1 MLHTIQKIPFRQL
14 SLVHQRAV
22 ITSTCLL
29 MVMTLAGVGLDQ
41 ITKMQSDRTLKHW
54 ESPDNFRSY
63 SGKLHRLVEWGDPS
77 VAKTT
82 GPYFVLNLSYV
93 RNPGA
98 AWGFLSDLPDHIRIP
113 FFNTITIL
121 CVLLIM
127 MFFYFTPRSH
137 RLSRFALA
145 LLLCGAVGNMI
156 DRIKMNYVIDWIDVR
171 WNVGGWYYAFPNF
184 NVADM
189 CISCGAGFILLDGIM
204 AIFAERAA
212 RKPQLSTSV

>member
-1 MLHTIQKIPFRQL
+1 MLHTIQKIPYSQL
-14 SLVHQRAV
+14 SARHKHAV
-22 ITSTCLL
+22 VVSTILLLL
-29 MVMTLAGVGLDQ
+29 MMVAGVALDQ
-41 ITKMQSDRTLKHW
+41 LTKFQSEHSLKHW
-54 ESPDNFRSY
+54 ESPTNFRSY
-63 SGKLHRLVEWGDPS
+63 SGKLHQVLEWGDES

-82 GPYFVLNLSYV
+82 GPYFVLNMSYV

-98 AWGFLSDLPDHIRIP
+98 AWGVFADLPDHIRVP

-127 MFFYFTPRSH
+127 LFFHFTPRSH
-137 RLSRFALA
+137 RLSRLALA
-145 LLLCGAVGNMI
+145 LLLCGAIGNMI

-189 CISCGAGFILLDGIM
+189 CISCGAGLIILDGI
-204 AIFAERAA
+204 ISILAEKNRLPVTPKDA
-212 RKPQLSTSV
+212 